1 MQTEKISL
9 PQEIIQYYEKCIDQ
23 ANSEILQDLSKNIK
37 SLHYGYRLGNTPID
51 FLRRRIKIEIKKS
64 KIPKEI
70 KEILRETS
78 LFQEF
83 FVVLSY
89 KAITNCFNEFSN
101 YFGWEAFLGSL
112 ILDDRTSIR
121 ELALNLINNESKI
134 KQLIDESKTK
144 EASSKE
150 INFIFNRFFN
160 ITKSIYSPTSHDENH
175 IKREKNIKPTVLD
188 EKNLSK
194 LIEESVIVKRLRRD
208 LKEKTES
215 VRLNEI
221 NYANIK
227 SQLETLKTEK
237 NNLEIELSD
246 LITSVDS
253 TVNIKVKQIIDSRI
267 YPWLINSEKIP
278 DIKLVSNLSVIAK
291 TERLLEEQK
300 KVDLRH
306 KKRTQIR
313 DEINRVDNLVKI
325 VEEAL
330 LDSIKPIPELK
341 NTLPSLKALSNELKG
356 YLNSSSIA
364 SKSERVN
371 DFSIYISNLTKVDEL
386 KKIRETIENRM
397 LHENWT
403 NQEQNDVYE
412 TLNKKCLTLYSSQT
426 GLNNKFEEA
435 FYDQISPVYIIQN
448 NILNSINL
456 KFIIDGHNVLFSLK
470 HQIGHLYQE
479 DIPKKEAREYLI
491 SKLKK
496 LTDTYTNI
504 YCDLWFDSSD
514 ESDISISNNLRV
526 LFSGGQGANR
536 VDKKIIQAI
545 NADSL
550 INKKI
555 KLIVVSADNE
565 IKKESKMH
573 KKISMHPLELM
584 QII

>member
-70 KEILRETS
+70 EVILRETS
-78 LFQEF
+78 LYQEF

-89 KAITNCFNEFSN
+89 KAIANCFNEFSN

-112 ILDDRTSIR
+112 ILDERRSIR
-121 ELALNLINNESKI
+121 ELALNLIDSESKI
-134 KQLIDESKTK
+134 KQLKDQSKTK

-150 INFIFNRFFN
+150 INFIFSRFFN
-160 ITKSIYSPTSHDENH
+160 VTKSIYSPTSHAENH
-175 IKREKNIKPTVLD
+175 IKREKNIKPTILD

-208 LKEKTES
+208 LKEKTET
-215 VRLNEI
+215 VRINES

-237 NNLEIELSD
+237 NNLVIELSD
-246 LITSVDS
+246 LIKSVDS
-253 TVNIKVKQIIDSRI
+253 TVNIKVKKLIDSRI

-278 DIKLVSNLSVIAK
+278 DLTLITNLSVISK

-306 KKRTQIR
+306 KKRSQIR
-313 DEINRVDNLVKI
+313 NEIDRVDDLVKI

-371 DFSIYISNLTKVDEL
+371 DFAIYISNITKVDEL
-386 KKIRETIENRM
+386 KRIRETIENRM

-412 TLNKKCLTLYSSQT
+412 TLNKKCLTLYSSET
-426 GLNNKFEEA
+426 GLSNKFEESL
-435 FYDQISPVYIIQN
+435 YDQISPVYIIQN
-448 NILNSINL
+448 NILNSTNF

-479 DIPKKEAREYLI
+479 DIPKKEARDYLI

-496 LTDTYTNI
+496 LTDTYKNI
-504 YCDLWFDSSD
+504 DCDLWFDSSD

-526 LFSGGQGANR
+526 LFSGGTGTNR
-536 VDKKIIQAI
+536 ADNKIIQ
-545 NADSL
+545 SL
-550 INKKI
+550 SVHNLSKNKRN
-555 KLIVVSADNE
+555 LVVVSADNE
-565 IKKESKMH
+565 IKTEVKNQFQ
-573 KKISMHPLELM
+573 ISMHPLELM
-584 QII
+584 QVL